1 MLLVLLVVVLLRRE
15 VLFKRRDIERDEE
28 KQKLQ
33 LNRPGMQMKG
43 MEVNLLADVSDC
55 LDKYRVFKIE
65 ELREATDD
73 FSESCLIQ
81 GSVYK
86 GSINGDIYAIKK
98 MKWNACEELKIL
110 QKVPFF
116 FLLIF
121 CNFFLLFLFCL
132 GLIY

>member
-81 GSVYK
+81 GS
-86 GSINGDIYAIKK
+86 II
-98 MKWNACEELKIL
+98 LK
-110 QKVPFF
+110 
-116 FLLIF
+116 
-121 CNFFLLFLFCL
+121 
-132 GLIY
+132 